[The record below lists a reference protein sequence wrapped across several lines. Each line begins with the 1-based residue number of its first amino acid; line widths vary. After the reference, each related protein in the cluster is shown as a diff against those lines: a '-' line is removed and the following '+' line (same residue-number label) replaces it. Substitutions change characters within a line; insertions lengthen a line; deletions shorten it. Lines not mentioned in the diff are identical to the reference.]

1 MGIIQPCQVVNP
13 FAEKLQL
20 PEEAH
25 KIRRLNDLFQCFV
38 KMVTLLNQYQRK
50 RDGRR
55 RLITEVEDI
64 ETAVHIMFESIVLK
78 VDELDGSLRQ
88 FYEKLK
94 AWLQKLHKDHYRK
107 VEFTQREVRQA
118 MHMSKAQASRYLQT
132 LLDLEYLQATG
143 FANKGFRYKVV
154 YWDNYEALRNRIKDS
169 LTMQTEALKQESES
183 LQRRYR
189 DAATLANTA
198 KTA

>member
-1 MGIIQPCQVVNP
+1 
-13 FAEKLQL
+13 
-20 PEEAH
+20 
-25 KIRRLNDLFQCFV
+25 
-38 KMVTLLNQYQRK
+38 MVTLINQYQRK

-94 AWLQKLHKDHYRK
+94 AWLQKLHKEHYRK

-118 MHMSKAQASRYLQT
+118 MNMSKAQASRYLQT